1 MDAEIVSDEVAAFR
15 ARGRR
20 FSAARMAE
28 NYLFRPPYPAEV
40 YDKLLELMSGRPR
53 ILLDAGCGTGKITLG
68 MIDHVDR
75 ADAVDPSE
83 AMLGVARSLAGA
95 NSLKIRWIHSTMEN
109 ASLDPPYGLIVA
121 ASSIHWMDLDRV
133 LPRFGDA
140 LADGAMLAVLD
151 GDAPVDAPWE
161 REETA
166 FMIDFVAAREGR
178 RPKWWKTVSERFA
191 EPILVH
197 PAFERIEHRISAP
210 VMFSQSIEDYLRCQ
224 HSRATWSEDVL
235 GEKACAE
242 FDAAMTALLT
252 GIRAEGDAHFRGA
265 DANRVGTSEG
275 IALRI
280 SIGFGAAW
288 LRAPQA
294 KSRCFTPRKI
304 RGSSL
309 RSE

>member
-1 MDAEIVSDEVAAFR
+1 VSDEAAAFR

-40 YDKLLELMSGRPR
+40 YGTLRELMSGRPR

-68 MIDHVDR
+68 LIDHVDR

-83 AMLGVARSLAGA
+83 AMLRVARSLAGT
-95 NSLKIRWIHSTMEN
+95 SSSKIQWIHSTMEN

-140 LADGAMLAVLD
+140 LADTAMLAVLD

-166 FMIDFVAAREGR
+166 FMIDFVAAREGQ

-197 PAFERIEHRISAP
+197 PAFETLGYRITAP
-210 VMFSQSIEDYLRCQ
+210 VAYSQSIADYLRCQ

-235 GEKACAE
+235 GERACAE

-252 GIRAEGDAHFRGA
+252 RYARDGMLTFAVQTRIEWG
-265 DANRVGTSEG
+265 RV
-275 IALRI
+275 
-280 SIGFGAAW
+280 
-288 LRAPQA
+288 
-294 KSRCFTPRKI
+294 
-304 RGSSL
+304 RGS
-309 RSE
+309 R